1 MRAIGTSRDR
11 RPDRLFLLLFIL
23 CNLPI
28 RERCRASRLFFDR
41 VPKLAEQNL
50 QAFVRRLLWEADGD
64 PVRALGLLVL
74 ALEKTEARS
83 AERAQR
89 LIAEVRHALMPE
101 LGIQS
106 GRPVQHL
113 AGNRS
118 WEGGQQ
124 CLRCGKTLFRT
135 ATQESRKA
143 LSPGYVYEIGLHF
156 SPEPPDDYD
165 PCR

>member
-1 MRAIGTSRDR
+1 M
-11 RPDRLFLLLFIL
+11 
-23 CNLPI
+23 
-28 RERCRASRLFFDR
+28 
-41 VPKLAEQNL
+41 
-50 QAFVRRLLWEADGD
+50 
-64 PVRALGLLVL
+64 RALGLLVL

-101 LGIQS
+101 LGIER

-124 CLRCGKTLFRT
+124 CLRCGKTLFRRASWSDGDERT
-135 ATQESRKA
+135 
-143 LSPGYVYEIGLHF
+143 LSPGYIYEIGLHF